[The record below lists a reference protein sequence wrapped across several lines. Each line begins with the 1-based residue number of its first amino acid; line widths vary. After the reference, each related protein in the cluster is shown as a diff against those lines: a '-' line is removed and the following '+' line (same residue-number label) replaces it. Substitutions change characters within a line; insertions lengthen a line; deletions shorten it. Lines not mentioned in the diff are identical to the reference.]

1 MNPMIGIG
9 KLDDGRW
16 LVRWRDERTMRW
28 RRATFPTRDEAMEHR
43 SQLLEHHEQLRQ
55 EVRELRED
63 LDAMLSL
70 AVGPDQL
77 DHARAVV
84 TADPRSRIGQL
95 YLQAYADEDRLF
107 RAGLPQ

>member
-1 MNPMIGIG
+1 MIGIG

-28 RRATFPTRDEAMEHR
+28 RRATFPTRDEAMDQR
-43 SQLLEHHEQLRQ
+43 SHLLEHHEQLRQ

-63 LDAMLSL
+63 LDNMLRL
-70 AVGPDQL
+70 AVGSDQL

-84 TADPRSRIGQL
+84 TADPRSRIGRL
-95 YLQAYADEDRLF
+95 YLQADADEDRLF
-107 RAGLPQ
+107 RADSPSNFP